1 MAPDAPR
8 EPGLDLFWEEAD
20 REAAADHPLERELAY
35 RLDALVRCE
44 QLMDQA
50 AAAASDSAM
59 AQLECLHRRQREIVD
74 ALARALKRRAPP

>member
-1 MAPDAPR
+1 MAPDTPR

-20 REAAADHPLERELAY
+20 RDAAADHPLERELAH
-35 RLDALVRCE
+35 RIDALVRCE

-59 AQLECLHRRQREIVD
+59 AQLESQHRRQREIVD
-74 ALARALKRRAPP
+74 ALARALKRSPP